1 MAMTML
7 SVFLL
12 LFCTAKA
19 TDDSGAETEAEAL
32 LRWKSTLID
41 ATNSLSSWSIAN
53 STCSWFGV
61 TCDAAGHVTE
71 LDLLGADINGTL
83 DALYSAAF
91 ENLTSIDLSHNNL
104 DGAIPVNIS
113 MLHTLTVLDLSVN
126 NLTGTIPYQL
136 SKLPRLAHLNLGD
149 NHLTNPEYAMFFTP
163 MPCLEFLSLFH
174 NHLNG
179 TFPEFILNSTSLRM
193 EHLDLSGNAFSGP
206 IPDSLPEIAPNLRH
220 LNLSYNG
227 FHGSIPHSLSRL
239 QKLRELYL
247 HRNNLT
253 RAIPEELGNLT
264 NLEDL
269 VLSSNRLVG
278 SLPPSFARMQQLS
291 FFAIDSNYINGS
303 IPLEMFSNCTQ
314 LMIFDVSNN
323 MLTGSIPSLISNW
336 THLQYLFLFNNT
348 FTGAIPREIG
358 NLAQLL
364 SVDMSQNLFTGKI
377 PFVELC
383 MCWPMRPIYYS
394 YVHVYSR
401 VREMKKVVK
410 LLEKNSPNFMVSEPT
425 EIQEIRERIRKERE
439 KTTVLGN
446 LVNLAHPMQMQAPYE
461 MVFGCNEFIVPPKVF
476 GCVCF
481 VRDHRPSV
489 GKLDPRAIKCIF
501 IGYSSGQKGYKCW
514 SPSERRTFVSMDVT
528 FRESIPFYG
537 EMTDLSYLFSDLDN
551 PIMSE
556 DRYEGVNESL
566 GMEEGDESKRTK
578 VIIGSIPCPMGKLP
592 HEQNWRKPHEEENLQ
607 VYTRRK
613 PRSLETQQVE
623 QQPLTIDRNEMVEQ
637 HQQPLVIDEI
647 NDQSSYQSDPI
658 QENTETGGEESEISG
673 EESNLPIANRKGI
686 RSTAGK
692 PPIRYGFEEV
702 EENGN
707 DIANYVSYS
716 SLSPAYRAFIAS
728 LQSIVIPKDWRE
740 AKNDPKWHEA
750 MMEEMSALEKN
761 KTWEL
766 VPFPTGK
773 KVVSCKW
780 VYAVKQDPLGKVE
793 RYKARL
799 VAKGYSQTYGID
811 YDETFAPVAKM
822 STVRTLISCAANF
835 DWPLYQLDVKNAFLH
850 GDLQEEVYMEIPPGF
865 STSQTK
871 GKVLRLKKS
880 LYGLKQSPRA
890 WFDRFRRAMCGMGYK
905 QCNGDHT
912 LFYRHRGKKIAI
924 LAVYVDDIIITGDD
938 TQEIAQLKENISKE
952 FEVKDLGQLKYF
964 LGIEIA
970 RSPRGIVLSQRKPD
984 ITYAV
989 SVVSRY
995 MHDPRSGHMDA
1006 VYRILRYL
1014 KGSPGKGLWFKKN
1027 GHLGVEGYCDA
1038 DWASSLDDRRSTS
1051 GYCVFVGGNLVSWR
1065 SKKQPVVSRSTAEAE
1080 YRAMSRK
1087 IPQTSPLNI
1096 CNASL
1101 LYLVIS
1107 HNYLEGELPE
1117 CLWNLKDLGYMDLS
1131 SNAFSGEVTTSSN
1144 YESSLK
1150 SLYLSNN
1157 NLSGRFPTVLKNLKN
1172 LTVLDLGHNKISGVI
1187 PSWIGESNPLL
1198 RILRLRSNLFHG
1210 SIPCQLSKLSQ
1221 LQLLDLAENNFTGPV
1236 PSSFANLS
1244 SMQPE
1249 TRDKFSSGET
1259 YYIDIIWKGME
1270 YTFQER
1276 DDCVIGIDLSSN
1288 SLSGEIP
1295 SELTNLRGLQF
1306 LNMSRNVLYGGIP
1319 NDIGHLHVVESLDLS
1334 CNRLL
1339 GPIPPSISNLTGL
1352 SKLNL
1357 SNNLLSGEIPI
1368 GNQLQTLDDP
1378 SIYANNLRLC
1388 GFPLKI
1394 PCSNHSNSTSTLE
1407 GAKEHHQE
1415 LETLWLYCSVTAGA
1429 VFGVWLWF
1437 GALFFCNAWRL
1448 AFFSRIDAMQ
1458 QKLMQNITHLSNM
1471 LCFSSSH

>member
-1 MAMTML
+1 
-7 SVFLL
+7 
-12 LFCTAKA
+12 
-19 TDDSGAETEAEAL
+19 
-32 LRWKSTLID
+32 
-41 ATNSLSSWSIAN
+41 
-53 STCSWFGV
+53 
-61 TCDAAGHVTE
+61 
-71 LDLLGADINGTL
+71 
-83 DALYSAAF
+83 
-91 ENLTSIDLSHNNL
+91 
-104 DGAIPVNIS
+104 
-113 MLHTLTVLDLSVN
+113 
-126 NLTGTIPYQL
+126 
-136 SKLPRLAHLNLGD
+136 
-149 NHLTNPEYAMFFTP
+149 
-163 MPCLEFLSLFH
+163 
-174 NHLNG
+174 
-179 TFPEFILNSTSLRM
+179 M
-193 EHLDLSGNAFSGP
+193 E
-206 IPDSLPEIAPNLRH
+206 
-220 LNLSYNG
+220 
-227 FHGSIPHSLSRL
+227 GSQGI
-239 QKLRELYL
+239 E
-247 HRNNLT
+247 
-253 RAIPEELGNLT
+253 
-264 NLEDL
+264 
-269 VLSSNRLVG
+269 
-278 SLPPSFARMQQLS
+278 
-291 FFAIDSNYINGS
+291 
-303 IPLEMFSNCTQ
+303 
-314 LMIFDVSNN
+314 
-323 MLTGSIPSLISNW
+323 
-336 THLQYLFLFNNT
+336 
-348 FTGAIPREIG
+348 
-358 NLAQLL
+358 QLL
-364 SVDMSQNLFTGKI
+364 AKMAV
-377 PFVELC
+377 
-383 MCWPMRPIYYS
+383 
-394 YVHVYSR
+394 
-401 VREMKKVVK
+401 
-410 LLEKNSPNFMVSEPT
+410 

-446 LVNLAHPMQMQAPYE
+446 LVNLAHPMQMQVPHSTWILDSGASRHVTGMPSEFVSFTPYPPTYKETVQTADGTSQPIKGVGRVQCTPSITLSSVLYAPSFPVNLVSISSLVDHMGCRVTLDRENCLIEERRTGRKLGIGIRQNGLWYLDRSGTNKALCSALAVGTSEEEARLILQHCRLGHMCFETMRKIYPDEMSKVDRSKLVCDACEYGKHTRATYISRGLRSISPFMLIHSDVWTSPIVSVSGMKYFVTFIDCYSRMTWIYLMKHKNEVLKCFKDFYAFVRNQFNTCVKIIRTDNGKEYVNNEFGSFLSIEGILHQTSCPDTPPQNGVAERKNRHILEVARSLMYTMNVPKFLWSEAVMTATYLINRTPSRILGMKAPYE

-556 DRYEGVNESL
+556 VRYEGVNESL

-578 VIIGSIPCPMGKLP
+578 VVIGSIPCPMGKLP

-702 EENGN
+702 EEENGN

-728 LQSIVIPKDWRE
+728 FQSIVIPKDWRE

-780 VYAVKQDPLGKVE
+780 VNAVKQDPFGKVE

-924 LAVYVDDIIITGDD
+924 LVVYVDDIIITGDD

-970 RSPRGIVLSQRKPD
+970 RSPRGIVLSQRKYVLDLLCDTGMLGCRPASTPIEQNHKLCAELGDPVNKERYQRLVGRLIYLCHTRPD

-989 SVVSRY
+989 SIVSRY

-1080 YRAMSRK
+1080 YRAMS
-1087 IPQTSPLNI
+1087 
-1096 CNASL
+1096 
-1101 LYLVIS
+1101 V
-1107 HNYLEGELPE
+1107 
-1117 CLWNLKDLGYMDLS
+1117 
-1131 SNAFSGEVTTSSN
+1131 
-1144 YESSLK
+1144 
-1150 SLYLSNN
+1150 
-1157 NLSGRFPTVLKNLKN
+1157 
-1172 LTVLDLGHNKISGVI
+1172 
-1187 PSWIGESNPLL
+1187 
-1198 RILRLRSNLFHG
+1198 
-1210 SIPCQLSKLSQ
+1210 
-1221 LQLLDLAENNFTGPV
+1221 
-1236 PSSFANLS
+1236 
-1244 SMQPE
+1244 
-1249 TRDKFSSGET
+1249 
-1259 YYIDIIWKGME
+1259 
-1270 YTFQER
+1270 
-1276 DDCVIGIDLSSN
+1276 
-1288 SLSGEIP
+1288 SLS
-1295 SELTNLRGLQF
+1295 ELLWLR
-1306 LNMSRNVLYGGIP
+1306 
-1319 NDIGHLHVVESLDLS
+1319 
-1334 CNRLL
+1334 
-1339 GPIPPSISNLTGL
+1339 
-1352 SKLNL
+1352 
-1357 SNNLLSGEIPI
+1357 NLLSELKLLMNIPMKLWCDNKSAI
-1368 GNQLQTLDDP
+1368 
-1378 SIYANNLRLC
+1378 SIANNPVQHDRTKHVEIDRFFIKEKLDEGILKL
-1388 GFPLKI
+1388 GFVMSGEQVADCLTKALSVGE
-1394 PCSNHSNSTSTLE
+1394 CTS
-1407 GAKEHHQE
+1407 
-1415 LETLWLYCSVTAGA
+1415 S
-1429 VFGVWLWF
+1429 
-1437 GALFFCNAWRL
+1437 CNKMGM
-1448 AFFSRIDAMQ
+1448 ID
-1458 QKLMQNITHLSNM
+1458 IYRPS
-1471 LCFSSSH
+1471 

>member
-1 MAMTML
+1 MA
-7 SVFLL
+7 V
-12 LFCTAKA
+12 
-19 TDDSGAETEAEAL
+19 
-32 LRWKSTLID
+32 
-41 ATNSLSSWSIAN
+41 
-53 STCSWFGV
+53 
-61 TCDAAGHVTE
+61 
-71 LDLLGADINGTL
+71 
-83 DALYSAAF
+83 
-91 ENLTSIDLSHNNL
+91 
-104 DGAIPVNIS
+104 
-113 MLHTLTVLDLSVN
+113 
-126 NLTGTIPYQL
+126 
-136 SKLPRLAHLNLGD
+136 
-149 NHLTNPEYAMFFTP
+149 
-163 MPCLEFLSLFH
+163 
-174 NHLNG
+174 
-179 TFPEFILNSTSLRM
+179 
-193 EHLDLSGNAFSGP
+193 
-206 IPDSLPEIAPNLRH
+206 
-220 LNLSYNG
+220 
-227 FHGSIPHSLSRL
+227 
-239 QKLRELYL
+239 
-247 HRNNLT
+247 
-253 RAIPEELGNLT
+253 
-264 NLEDL
+264 
-269 VLSSNRLVG
+269 
-278 SLPPSFARMQQLS
+278 
-291 FFAIDSNYINGS
+291 
-303 IPLEMFSNCTQ
+303 
-314 LMIFDVSNN
+314 
-323 MLTGSIPSLISNW
+323 
-336 THLQYLFLFNNT
+336 
-348 FTGAIPREIG
+348 
-358 NLAQLL
+358 
-364 SVDMSQNLFTGKI
+364 
-377 PFVELC
+377 
-383 MCWPMRPIYYS
+383 
-394 YVHVYSR
+394 
-401 VREMKKVVK
+401 
-410 LLEKNSPNFMVSEPT
+410 

-446 LVNLAHPMQMQAPYE
+446 LVNLAHPMQMQVPHSTWILDSGASRHVTVNLVSISSLVDHMDCWVTLDRENCLIEERRTGRKLGIGIRQNGLWYLDRSGTNKALCSALAVGTSEEEARLILQHCRLGHMCFETMRKIYPDEMSKVDRSKLVCDACEYGKHTRATYISRGLRSISPFMLIHSDVWTSPIVSVSGMKYFVTFIDCYSRMTWIYLMKHKNEVLKCFKDFYAFVRNQFNTCVKIIRTDNGKEYVNNEFGSFLSIEGILHQTSCPDTPPQNGVAEKKNRHILEVARSLMYTMNVPKFLWSEAVMTATYLINRTPSRILGMKAPYE
-461 MVFGCNEFIVPPKVF
+461 MVFGCNEFIVPPK
-476 GCVCF
+476 
-481 VRDHRPSV
+481 
-489 GKLDPRAIKCIF
+489 
-501 IGYSSGQKGYKCW
+501 
-514 SPSERRTFVSMDVT
+514 
-528 FRESIPFYG
+528 
-537 EMTDLSYLFSDLDN
+537 
-551 PIMSE
+551 
-556 DRYEGVNESL
+556 
-566 GMEEGDESKRTK
+566 
-578 VIIGSIPCPMGKLP
+578 
-592 HEQNWRKPHEEENLQ
+592 NWRKPHEEENLQ

-702 EENGN
+702 EEENGN

-728 LQSIVIPKDWRE
+728 FQSIVIPKDWRE

-780 VYAVKQDPLGKVE
+780 VNAVKQDPFGKVE

-970 RSPRGIVLSQRKPD
+970 RSPRGIVLSQRKYVLDLLCDTGMLGCRPASTPIEQNHKLCAELGDPVNKERYQRLVGRLIYLCHTRPD

-1080 YRAMSRK
+1080 YRAMSGC
-1087 IPQTSPLNI
+1087 I
-1096 CNASL
+1096 CRINNCAVELFSMEED
-1101 LYLVIS
+1101 LVIDDEDS
-1107 HNYLEGELPE
+1107 WDLLARD
-1117 CLWNLKDLGYMDLS
+1117 LRLKATFLYIDLGRVICSCEIDEHKKMLTGLANKFFYFMD
-1131 SNAFSGEVTTSSN
+1131 
-1144 YESSLK
+1144 
-1150 SLYLSNN
+1150 
-1157 NLSGRFPTVLKNLKN
+1157 
-1172 LTVLDLGHNKISGVI
+1172 
-1187 PSWIGESNPLL
+1187 
-1198 RILRLRSNLFHG
+1198 
-1210 SIPCQLSKLSQ
+1210 
-1221 LQLLDLAENNFTGPV
+1221 
-1236 PSSFANLS
+1236 
-1244 SMQPE
+1244 
-1249 TRDKFSSGET
+1249 
-1259 YYIDIIWKGME
+1259 
-1270 YTFQER
+1270 
-1276 DDCVIGIDLSSN
+1276 
-1288 SLSGEIP
+1288 
-1295 SELTNLRGLQF
+1295 ELTNAVS
-1306 LNMSRNVLYGGIP
+1306 SRSIP
-1319 NDIGHLHVVESLDLS
+1319 LMQVTNK
-1334 CNRLL
+1334 
-1339 GPIPPSISNLTGL
+1339 PITYFGNPS
-1352 SKLNL
+1352 
-1357 SNNLLSGEIPI
+1357 
-1368 GNQLQTLDDP
+1368 
-1378 SIYANNLRLC
+1378 
-1388 GFPLKI
+1388 
-1394 PCSNHSNSTSTLE
+1394 H
-1407 GAKEHHQE
+1407 GAKGASK
-1415 LETLWLYCSVTAGA
+1415 WLRMAGA
-1429 VFGVWLWF
+1429 EKRHTV
-1437 GALFFCNAWRL
+1437 
-1448 AFFSRIDAMQ
+1448 
-1458 QKLMQNITHLSNM
+1458 
-1471 LCFSSSH
+1471 